1 MSEEIIKLIDNL
13 AEKFG
18 IAIDWTSSNVLPYL
32 QELMGRYI
40 NLCNAQAITWI
51 ILCIALIIVGINA
64 TIRLIKWRNS
74 EEFDDD
80 YYSDDGFVF
89 TFSIIMLFILEVCM
103 IIAIIC
109 NLFGLYQ
116 NIFVPELTVINYL
129 KALSNQ

>member
-1 MSEEIIKLIDNL
+1 MSEEIIKLLDNL

-18 IAIDWTSSNVLPYL
+18 IAIDWTSSNVLSYL
-32 QELMGRYI
+32 QDLMRRYV

-51 ILCIALIIVGINA
+51 LICIVLLIVGIIV

-74 EEFDDD
+74 DKFDDG
-80 YYSDDGFVF
+80 YCSDDGFIFGF
-89 TFSIIMLFILEVCM
+89 TIIMLWIIEAGI

-116 NIFVPELTVINYL
+116 NIFVPELTVLNYL
-129 KALSNQ
+129 KTLNN